1 MIQTRKLKKLRE
13 RIGEVINCLE
23 EMNDETYS
31 LADDTTA
38 QDRVEDLLQ
47 WQMWIAQQAEE
58 Q

>member
-1 MIQTRKLKKLRE
+1 MIQTWKLKKLRE
-13 RIGEVINCLE
+13 LIGEVINCLE